1 MNVLLISPSC
11 RAVPLTS
18 RLYDS
23 LGPITLRSMESLQRR
38 LAVARGDEPADLV
51 VRGGRVLSVFTRE
64 WLEVDVAV
72 VDGVIAGLGSYD
84 GRDSVDAS
92 GRYVVPGFIDAHMH
106 LESVKLMVDEFAR
119 LVLPL
124 GTTAVVADP
133 HEIANVLGVDGVHW
147 LLDAS
152 ADLQLDVFFMAPSC
166 VPASP
171 FESPLR
177 ALTPGDLESLMRRRR
192 VLGLAEM
199 MNFPGVVAGAEAELA
214 KLELDGA
221 RHVDGHAPGLLGSA
235 LQAYAA
241 AGIYS
246 DHEALTVEEGR
257 ERLRAGMWLLVRE
270 ASMAR
275 NLRALLP
282 LVEEYGP
289 GRIAFCTD
297 DRDPED
303 IADAGHVNGMVRE
316 AVAVGIAPED
326 AVLMA
331 SHHPALWHGLAR
343 RGAVAPGYV
352 ADLLI
357 LPDLVSF
364 HPSTVLKRGRPIA
377 DVPRVEIPDWVRQ
390 SVRIAPVAAAHFGIP
405 WSGGALRAIGLIEDQ
420 VVTESVDRDAVVEG
434 GQAVASGEH
443 DLAKIAVVERH
454 LATGRIGRGFVSGSG
469 LQRGA
474 LASSV
479 AHDAHNLVVVGMSD
493 EDMAFAVERLAEL
506 GGGIVAVEG
515 LRVLA
520 ECPLPVAGLLSDA
533 PLADVIAQS
542 RACNDAAHALGWSGA
557 TPFLTLAF
565 LGLSVIPHL
574 KITDR
579 GLVDVDRF
587 ELVPLAV
594 SDAVSD
600 TLSTR

>member
-1 MNVLLISPSC
+1 MDALK
-11 RAVPLTS
+11 
-18 RLYDS
+18 
-23 LGPITLRSMESLQRR
+23 RR

-51 VRGGRVLSVFTRE
+51 VSGGRVLSVFTRE
-64 WLEVDVAV
+64 WLEVDVAIA
-72 VDGVIAGLGSYD
+72 DGVVAGLGRYD
-84 GRDSVDAS
+84 GRESLDAA
-92 GRYVVPGFIDAHMH
+92 GQYVVPGFIDAHMH

-147 LLDAS
+147 LLDATS
-152 ADLQLDVFFMAPSC
+152 GLQLDVFFMAPSC

-171 FESPLR
+171 FESPRR
-177 ALTPGDLESLMRRRR
+177 ALTTGDLESLMRRRR

-199 MNFPGVVAGAEAELA
+199 MNFPGVIEGSSAELA
-214 KLELDGA
+214 KLGLEGA
-221 RHVDGHAPGLLGSA
+221 RHVDGHAPGVLGKH

-241 AGIYS
+241 AGIRS

-282 LVEEYGP
+282 LVAEYGP
-289 GRIAFCTD
+289 SRIAFCTD

-303 IADAGHVNGMVRE
+303 IADSGHVNGMVRE
-316 AVAVGIAPED
+316 AVAFGIAPED

-331 SHHPALWHGLAR
+331 SHHPALWHGLR
-343 RGAVAPGYV
+343 RHGAVAPGYV
-352 ADLLI
+352 ADVLL

-364 HPSTVLKRGRPIA
+364 APSTVLKRGRPIE
-377 DVPRVEIPDWVRQ
+377 DVPRVEIPEWVRQ
-390 SVRIAPVAAAHFGIP
+390 SVRILPLTPGDLAIP
-405 WSGGALRAIGLIEDQ
+405 WSGGTARAIGLVEDQ
-420 VVTESVDRDAVVEG
+420 VVTESLEREPVVED
-434 GQAVASGEH
+434 GQAVADADT

-454 LATGRIGRGFVSGSG
+454 LATGRVGLGFVAGSG
-469 LQRGA
+469 LRRGA

-493 EDMAFAVERLAEL
+493 RDMAFAVERLAQV
-506 GGGIVAVEG
+506 GGGIVAVEA

-533 PLADVIAQS
+533 PLDDVIAQS
-542 RACNDAAHALGWSGA
+542 RACNEAAHELGWSGA

-565 LGLSVIPHL
+565 LALSVIPHL

-587 ELVPLAV
+587 ELVPLSV
-594 SDAVSD
+594 GSDPG
-600 TLSTR
+600 